1 MTKSIRIDAE
11 ADDEISHAI
20 DRYERE
26 REGLGAEF
34 WDELK
39 AAMRTLEAPG
49 PECGPVIGLPRE
61 LGVRRKLLARFSTR
75 SSSWKAIRSSGSF
88 RSCMVIGVPLTGV
101 VVSER
106 SGCVAIGPSA
116 TSAVKPRSA
125 TGKCRKSRSS
135 TTRRSTTRS
144 RRESLMRDHP
154 SDAVD
159 ETDPCRARR
168 NGARRLARAED
179 RRSW

>member
-61 LGVRRKLLARFSTR
+61 LGVRRKLLARFPYAIVFVESDVFVRVISVMHGHRRPVYAPPSLSSPRFKVTATR
-75 SSSWKAIRSSGSF
+75 SAS
-88 RSCMVIGVPLTGV
+88 
-101 VVSER
+101 
-106 SGCVAIGPSA
+106 
-116 TSAVKPRSA
+116 
-125 TGKCRKSRSS
+125 
-135 TTRRSTTRS
+135 
-144 RRESLMRDHP
+144 
-154 SDAVD
+154 
-159 ETDPCRARR
+159 
-168 NGARRLARAED
+168 
-179 RRSW
+179 